1 MFSIKFSAP
10 AGFGIMEGGRAVG
23 EALSSLG
30 FSVLSYP
37 EYPSRIRGGDNV
49 SQISFSADH
58 SSPLPEK
65 KSDLLVI
72 FSPENI
78 PLYLSERK
86 KGGLLLY
93 NTGENKPLQYS
104 EAVGLPL
111 DEIAQKTAGFFLA
124 RNSVAAGAVFG
135 LMGLPFSALRESLK
149 NAFSAKGEKVVS
161 GNQKAAE
168 EGYKMAAKISWAGKD
183 VPPLPKVGKSQLFLS
198 GNEAISRGA
207 LEAGVGFAAIYP
219 MTPIN
224 SILAILAQ
232 KKEENKMIVFTP
244 EDEIAGIN
252 SAIGASFAGRR
263 AMVATSGGGFS
274 LMVEAFGMAGAAEIP
289 LVVVEGMRTGPSTGM
304 ATWTSQEDLL
314 FLISAGQG
322 EFPRIIFSPGDP
334 AEAYRLTFEAFNLAE
349 IYQLPVVVLTDKYLS
364 ESVFSSDFFSAEK
377 WGLKVNRGKLANATD
392 LKVYRRYQLTED
404 GISPRAFPGQTPF
417 LTNSYV
423 HDEEGFSQEDAQTRV
438 KMKEKLLK
446 KLAGFSSPGSTLYGP
461 KDAKITLVSFGSTK
475 AAVLRA
481 QEKLLE
487 QGSAVNFLHFWRPWP
502 FPQEAK
508 EILGKAKKIISIE
521 NNSSGQLARL
531 VKMET
536 GLNVGQ
542 QILKDDGRPFF
553 EGEIEEKVPAQGGL
567 LPEADPAGGGA
578 GGKIQ

>member
-1 MFSIKFSAP
+1 MFSIKFAGP
-10 AGFGIMEGGRAVG
+10 AGFGIMEGGRVLG

-49 SQISFSADH
+49 SQISFSSGH
-58 SSPLPEK
+58 SFPLPEK
-65 KSDLLVI
+65 KNDLLVI

-78 PLYLSERK
+78 PLHVAERK
-86 KGGLLLY
+86 EKGLLLY
-93 NTGENKPLQYS
+93 NEAGGELSQES
-104 EAVGLPL
+104 GVIGLPL

-135 LMGLPFSALRESLK
+135 LMGFPLSALKESLK
-149 NAFSAKGEKVVS
+149 NAFGAKGEKIVS

-168 EGYKMAAKISWAGKD
+168 EGYKLAAKIGWTGENIPVLPRGGKR
-183 VPPLPKVGKSQLFLS
+183 QIFLS
-198 GNEAISRGA
+198 GNEAIAKGA
-207 LEAGVGFAAIYP
+207 LEAGVSFAAIYP

-224 SILAILAQ
+224 SILTILAGK
-232 KKEENKMIVFTP
+232 KKETGMIIFTP

-252 SAIGASFAGRR
+252 AALGASYAGRR
-263 AMVATSGGGFS
+263 AMTATSGGGFS

-314 FLISAGQG
+314 FLVSAGQG

-334 AEAYRLTFEAFNLAE
+334 AEAYRFTFEAFNLAE

-364 ESVFSSDFFSAEK
+364 ESVFSSDFFSAQT
-377 WGLKVNRGKLANATD
+377 WGLKIKRGKLARPTD
-392 LKVYRRYQLTED
+392 LKNYRRYRLTND
-404 GISPRAFPGQTPF
+404 GVSSRAFPGQAQF
-417 LTNSYV
+417 LTSSYI
-423 HDEEGFSQEDAQTRV
+423 HDEEGFSVEDGQTRV

-446 KLAGFSSPGSTLYGP
+446 KLANFSSPGSTLYGP
-461 KDAKITLVSFGSTK
+461 KKAKITLVSFGSTK
-475 AAVLRA
+475 AAVLEA
-481 QEKLLE
+481 QESLAD
-487 QGSAVNFLHFWRPWP
+487 QGVAVNFLHFYRPWP

-508 EILGKAKKIISIE
+508 KVLLAAEKVVSVE
-521 NNSSGQLARL
+521 NNSTGQLAKL
-531 VKMET
+531 IKMET
-536 GLNVGQ
+536 GIEVGQ

-553 EGEIEEKVPAQGGL
+553 GGEIEKKFKSQ
-567 LPEADPAGGGA
+567 
-578 GGKIQ
+578 KSKFKS

>member
-1 MFSIKFSAP
+1 MFSIKFSGP
-10 AGFGIMEGGRAVG
+10 AGFGIMEGGRVLG

-49 SQISFSADH
+49 SQISFS
-58 SSPLPEK
+58 SLSTPLPERK
-65 KSDLLVI
+65 NDLLVI

-78 PLYLSERK
+78 PLHLNERK
-86 KGGLLLY
+86 ENGLLLY
-93 NTGENKPLQYS
+93 NEVEKKPLQYS
-104 EAVGLPL
+104 EAAGIPL
-111 DEIAQKTAGFFLA
+111 DEIAQRTAGFFLA
-124 RNSVAAGAVFG
+124 RNSVASGVIFG
-135 LMGLPFSALRESLK
+135 LLGFPLLALKESLK
-149 NAFSAKGEKVVS
+149 NAFANKGEKVVA

-168 EGYKMAAKISWAGKD
+168 EGYRLAQKINWRGEGIPR
-183 VPPLPKVGKSQLFLS
+183 PPVGEKKRLFLT
-198 GNEAISRGA
+198 GNEAIARGA

-224 SILAILAQ
+224 SILTILAGK
-232 KKEENKMIVFTP
+232 KKETGMVVFTP

-252 SAIGASFAGRR
+252 AALGASYAGRR

-314 FLISAGQG
+314 FLIHAGQG
-322 EFPRIIFSPGDP
+322 EFPRIIFTPADP
-334 AEAYRLTFEAFNLAE
+334 AEAYRFTFEAFNLAE

-364 ESVFSSDFFSAEK
+364 ESVFSSDFFSAQT
-377 WGLKVNRGKLANATD
+377 WGLKIKRGELAQPAD
-392 LKVYRRYQLTED
+392 LKNYRRYRLTKD
-404 GISPRAFPGQTPF
+404 GVSPRAFPGQAQF

-423 HDEEGFSQEDAQTRV
+423 HDEEGFSVEDGQTRV

-446 KLAGFSSPGSTLYGP
+446 KLANFSSPGSALYGP
-461 KDAKITLVSFGSTK
+461 KKAKTTLVSFGSTK
-475 AAVLRA
+475 AAVLKARESLA
-481 QEKLLE
+481 K
-487 QGSAVNFLHFWRPWP
+487 QGLAVNFLHFYRPWP

-508 EILGKAKKIISIE
+508 KVLLAAEKIISVE
-521 NNSSGQLARL
+521 NNSTGQLAKL
-531 VKMET
+531 IKMET
-536 GLNVGQ
+536 GIEVGQ

-553 EGEIEEKVPAQGGL
+553 AGEIENKL
-567 LPEADPAGGGA
+567 LKDTN
-578 GGKIQ
+578 